1 MLNYSDE
8 SERFEKNLKD
18 FWNNLSEEQKEAVN
32 KAHQY
37 FVEHDVIGDAFATAG
52 TPLNIL

>member
-1 MLNYSDE
+1 MVNFDSKGLDKSL
-8 SERFEKNLKD
+8 KN
-18 FWNNLSEEQKEAVN
+18 FWNNLSGEQKEAVN

-37 FVEHDVIGDAFATAG
+37 FVEHDVIGDAFAAAG